1 MAFTVNN
8 FADLTHLLAEH
19 PEWRADLLRLLL
31 PAEFQALPAITR
43 DLVEAQRQSEAR
55 LTRLEALLGELVE
68 AQRRTE
74 ERLDALAEAQRRT
87 EERLDAL
94 AEAQRQSEVQLK
106 WLATSVVSLADQVKR
121 LVEAQQRTY
130 TILADHRG
138 QLLELRYRAH
148 VGGYFGQWLKRARAV
163 AAETLEEQLETSL
176 THDELLQVLR
186 LDLLVSGRL
195 RDRPDSPEVLLAV
208 EVSGVVEET
217 DIFRARHRA
226 ELLQRAGYV
235 ALPVAAGESVA
246 NEAESIA
253 RMQKVAIVQDGQGV
267 LWEEALAAWGQGA
280 PQT

>member
-1 MAFTVNN
+1 MAFTVND

-55 LTRLEALLGELVE
+55 LTRLEALLGELV
-68 AQRRTE
+68 
-74 ERLDALAEAQRRT
+74 EAQRRT

-267 LWEEALAAWGQGA
+267 LWEEALAAWGRGA
-280 PQT
+280 LQT